1 VNSFTAPSHH
11 SSSRLLLRWL
21 PAILWAA
28 LIFTL
33 SSFTF
38 ATDPGHNIP
47 NADKFGHITV
57 YYILGCLVARAWR
70 ANPRFSTTQ
79 LFILTVLVTSAYGA
93 TDEWHQSYV
102 PGRAPEFA
110 DWIAD
115 TLAALLAATTFHL
128 HDKIRSQKET
138 R

>member
-1 VNSFTAPSHH
+1 VNNFTAPSRP
-11 SSSRLLLRWL
+11 SPSRLLLRWL

-38 ATDPGHNIP
+38 ATDPGQNIP
-47 NADKFGHITV
+47 NADKLGHIAL
-57 YYILGCLVARAWR
+57 YFILGCLVARALR
-70 ANPRFSTTQ
+70 LHPQFSPAQ
-79 LFILTVLVTSAYGA
+79 LFILTILITSAYGA

-110 DWIAD
+110 DWTAD
-115 TLAALLAATTFHL
+115 TFAALLAATTFYV
-128 HDKIRSQKET
+128 HDKIRSQKTT